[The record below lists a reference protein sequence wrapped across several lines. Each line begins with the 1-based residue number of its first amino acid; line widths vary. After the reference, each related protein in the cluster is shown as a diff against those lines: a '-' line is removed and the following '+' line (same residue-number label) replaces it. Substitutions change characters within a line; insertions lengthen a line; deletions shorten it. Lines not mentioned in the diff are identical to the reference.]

1 MNKHIC
7 EGDKGNHR
15 SNRELLIHDQRGG
28 DPDQCDSAQAK
39 DKPVG
44 NSERNIQLPNS
55 DSAVY
60 YLNRC
65 IGIACASRIL
75 LIGQLDRKYSPDA
88 FQDFAL
94 LACGKRGALLAEP
107 QRVTSFQ
114 D

>member
-15 SNRELLIHDQRGG
+15 ANRELLIHDQRCG

-55 DSAVY
+55 DSA
-60 YLNRC
+60 
-65 IGIACASRIL
+65 
-75 LIGQLDRKYSPDA
+75 DA
-88 FQDFAL
+88 FQDLAL